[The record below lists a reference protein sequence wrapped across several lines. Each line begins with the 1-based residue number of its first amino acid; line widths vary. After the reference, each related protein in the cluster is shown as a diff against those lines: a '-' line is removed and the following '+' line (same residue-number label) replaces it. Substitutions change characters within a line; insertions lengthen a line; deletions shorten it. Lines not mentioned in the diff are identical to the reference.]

1 MAKTRSKVLRRK
13 ILLMR
18 LYVLTL
24 TLILVLAMT
33 ALLSQTALA
42 RTYVITDGDRVVTY
56 TTFATDPEEV
66 LGQAGV
72 TLSKDDTF
80 TTQAVEG
87 AASITVRR
95 AQKIIVQYHGQTR
108 LATTFGETAGEL
120 LSRLNLEVF
129 GEDLVSHGLEG
140 ET

>member
-1 MAKTRSKVLRRK
+1 MAKTKSKILRRK
-13 ILLMR
+13 ILLTR

-42 RTYVITDGDRVVTY
+42 KTYVITDGERVVTY

-72 TLSKDDTF
+72 TLSEEDTF

-87 AASITVRR
+87 AAEITVCR
-95 AQKIIVQYHGQTR
+95 ARKITVQYHGQTTQ
-108 LATTFGETAGEL
+108 TTSFG
-120 LSRLNLEVF
+120 
-129 GEDLVSHGLEG
+129 
-140 ET
+140 

>member
-1 MAKTRSKVLRRK
+1 MAKTRSKILRRK

-18 LYVLTL
+18 LYVVIL
-24 TLILVLAMT
+24 TLILALAMT

-80 TTQAVEG
+80 TTEASEG
-87 AASITVRR
+87 AASITIQR
-95 AQKIIVQYHGQTR
+95 AQNITVQYHGQTT
-108 LATTFGETAGEL
+108 AAATFGETAG
-120 LSRLNLEVF
+120 
-129 GEDLVSHGLEG
+129 
-140 ET
+140 

>member
-1 MAKTRSKVLRRK
+1 MAKTKSKILRRK
-13 ILLMR
+13 ILLTR

-42 RTYVITDGDRVVTY
+42 KTYVITDGERVVTY

-72 TLSKDDTF
+72 TLSEEDTF

-87 AASITVRR
+87 AAEITVCR
-95 AQKIIVQYHGQTR
+95 ARKITVQYH
-108 LATTFGETAGEL
+108 A
-120 LSRLNLEVF
+120 
-129 GEDLVSHGLEG
+129 DH
-140 ET
+140 

>member
-1 MAKTRSKVLRRK
+1 MAKTGSKILRRK
-13 ILLMR
+13 IFLMR

-66 LGQAGV
+66 LGQAGL
-72 TLSKDDTF
+72 TLSEDDTY
-80 TTQAVEG
+80 TT
-87 AASITVRR
+87 RR
-95 AQKIIVQYHGQTR
+95 WRARHPLRFSAPRKYKSNTMGRPRWRPHSARRQG
-108 LATTFGETAGEL
+108 
-120 LSRLNLEVF
+120 SC
-129 GEDLVSHGLEG
+129 
-140 ET
+140 